1 MAREA
6 SRDLMDVDKARAFAD
21 AFWEEKILPALSE
34 YIRIPVLSRA
44 FDPDWETNGHTDRA
58 LALVGDWLEENVPP
72 EASVRVGKIPGRTPV
87 LLIEIPGDADRTV
100 LMYGHLDKQPEM
112 SGWRPGLS
120 AWTPVRE
127 GDRLYGRG
135 GADDGYAVF
144 ASVAALRAV
153 EEQNLR
159 HARVVILIEF
169 SEESGSP
176 DLPAYMKDFSSVIG
190 TPDLIV
196 ALDSGVASYERIWST
211 TSLRGVVGCAL
222 KVEVLREGV
231 HSGDGSGIVPSSFR
245 IARQLLSRLED
256 ETTGVV
262 RPEGLR
268 VPIPEGRLEEA
279 RAAAAALGEEIH
291 SVFPWVSGMRPLSAD
306 PVELLLNRTWRP
318 QLEITGQEGI
328 PRLGDAGNVLRPF
341 TTLKLSMRIPP
352 TLSASRAQ
360 EILLETLSREPPY
373 GARVSSELDEPAG
386 GWDAPALAPWLREAL
401 DENSQALFGEKAMH
415 LGDGG
420 SIPFIGTLGRT
431 FPDAQFFIT
440 GVLGPESNAHGP
452 NEFLEI
458 GYAKKLTAAVA
469 SVLAAQLARGGRLR
483 G

>member
-1 MAREA
+1 M
-6 SRDLMDVDKARAFAD
+6 DLETAHAFAD

-34 YIRIPVLSRA
+34 YIRVPVLSRA
-44 FDPDWETNGHTDRA
+44 FDPDWETNGHTDQA
-58 LALVGDWLEENVPP
+58 LALVRDWLEENRPRGAKVH
-72 EASVRVGKIPGRTPV
+72 AGKIPGRTPV
-87 LLIEIPGDADRTV
+87 LLVEIPGDSDETV

-120 AWTPVRE
+120 SWSPVRE

-135 GADDGYAVF
+135 GADDGYAAF
-144 ASVAALRAV
+144 ASVAAIRAL
-153 EEQNLR
+153 EEQSVS
-159 HARVVILIEF
+159 HARVVVLIEF

-176 DLPAYMKDFSSVIG
+176 DLPAYMEDFSSVIG
-190 TPDLIV
+190 TPGLVI
-196 ALDSGVASYERIWST
+196 ALDSGVSNYEQIWST

-222 KVEVLREGV
+222 TVEVLREGV

-268 VPIPEGRLEEA
+268 VAIPEGRIGEA
-279 RAAAAALGEEIH
+279 SAAAAALGDEIR
-291 SVFPWVSGMRPLSAD
+291 SAFPWVAGMRPVSDD

-318 QLEITGQEGI
+318 ELEVTGQEGI

-341 TTLKLSMRIPP
+341 TTLKLSLRTPP
-352 TLSASRAQ
+352 TLPPSRAE
-360 EILLETLSREPPY
+360 EIVREVLTKEPPY
-373 GARVSSELDEPAG
+373 GARVSCDFDEPAG
-386 GWDAPALAPWLREAL
+386 GWDAHPLAPWLGSAL
-401 DENSQALFGEKAMH
+401 DESSESLFGKKAMH

-420 SIPFIGTLGRT
+420 SIPFIGTLGRK
-431 FPDAQFFIT
+431 FPEAQFFIT

-458 GYAKKLTAAVA
+458 SYAKKLTAAVS
-469 SVLAAQLARGGRLR
+469 SVLAAYQADGGRLR

>member
-1 MAREA
+1 M
-6 SRDLMDVDKARAFAD
+6 DLEKARAFAD

-58 LALVGDWLEENVPP
+58 LTLVQDWLEENRPKGSTVH
-72 EASVRVGKIPGRTPV
+72 VGKIPGRTPV
-87 LLIEIPGDADRTV
+87 LLVEIPGVSDETV

-112 SGWRPGLS
+112 TGWRAGLS
-120 AWTPVRE
+120 AWSPVRE
-127 GDRLYGRG
+127 GNRLYGRG

-144 ASVAALRAV
+144 ASVAAIRALD
-153 EEQNLR
+153 EQKTS
-159 HARVVILIEF
+159 HARVVVLIEF

-176 DLPAYMKDFSSVIG
+176 DLPAYMEDFSSVIG
-190 TPDLIV
+190 TPGLVV
-196 ALDSGVASYERIWST
+196 ALDSGVSNYEQIWST

-222 KVEVLREGV
+222 TVEVLREGV
-231 HSGDGSGIVPSSFR
+231 HSGDGSGLVPSSFR

-256 ETTGVV
+256 ETTGIV
-262 RPEGLR
+262 RPAGLQ
-268 VPIPEGRLEEA
+268 VTIPEARLGEA
-279 RAAAAALGEEIH
+279 RAAAAALGDKIH
-291 SVFPWVSGMRPLSAD
+291 AVFPWVSRMRPVSDD

-318 QLEITGQEGI
+318 ELEVTGQEGI

-352 TLSASRAQ
+352 TLSPARAE
-360 EILLETLSREPPY
+360 EIFRETLSHDPPY
-373 GARVSSELDEPAG
+373 GAHVSCKFDEPAG
-386 GWDAPALAPWLREAL
+386 GWDAPPLAPWLREAL
-401 DENSQALFGEKAMH
+401 EESSETLFGKKAMH

-420 SIPFIGTLGRT
+420 SIPFIGTLGRK
-431 FPDAQFFIT
+431 FPEAQFFIT

-452 NEFLEI
+452 NEFLSI
-458 GYAKKLTAAVA
+458 GYAKKLTAAVS
-469 SVLAAQLARGGRLR
+469 SVLEAQMTSGGRLR

>member
-1 MAREA
+1 M
-6 SRDLMDVDKARAFAD
+6 DLEKARRFAD
-21 AFWEEKILPALSE
+21 AFWEETILPPLQE
-34 YIRIPVLSRA
+34 YIGIPVLSRA

-58 LALVGDWLEENVPP
+58 LGLVRDWLEANRP
-72 EASVRVGKIPGRTPV
+72 EGARVQVGKIPGRTPV
-87 LLIEIPGDADRTV
+87 LLVEIPGEADGTV

-120 AWTPVRE
+120 AWSPVRE

-144 ASVAALRAV
+144 ASVAAVRAL
-153 EEQNLR
+153 EEQSLS
-159 HARVVILIEF
+159 HGRVVVLIEF

-176 DLPAYMKDFSSVIG
+176 DLPAYMDDFSKVIG
-190 TPDLIV
+190 SPDLVI
-196 ALDSGVASYERIWST
+196 ALDSGVSNYDRIWST

-222 KVEVLREGV
+222 TVEVLREGV

-256 ETTGVV
+256 ETTGIVL
-262 RPEGLR
+262 PAGLR
-268 VPIPEGRLEEA
+268 VPIPEARIGEA
-279 RAAAAALGEEIH
+279 RAAAAALGDEIR
-291 SVFPWVSGMRPLSAD
+291 SVFPWVPGTRPVSDD

-318 QLEITGQEGI
+318 ELEVTGQEGI
-328 PRLGDAGNVLRPF
+328 PRVGDAGNVLRPF

-352 TLSASRAQ
+352 ALSPQRAV
-360 EILLETLSREPPY
+360 EILRETLTREPPY
-373 GARVSSELDEPAG
+373 GARVFLELDEPAG
-386 GWDAPALAPWLREAL
+386 GWDAPELAPWLRDAL
-401 DENSQALFGEKAMH
+401 DRSSVALFGKEAMH

-420 SIPFIGTLGRT
+420 SIPFIGTLGRK
-431 FPDAQFFIT
+431 FPKAQFFIT

-458 GYAKKLTAAVA
+458 DYAKKLTAAVS
-469 SVLAAQLARGGRLR
+469 SVLDAHRMKGGPQAWIKS
-483 G
+483 

>member
-1 MAREA
+1 
-6 SRDLMDVDKARAFAD
+6 MDVEKALAFAD
-21 AFWEEKILPALSE
+21 EFWEEKILPPLSE

-44 FDPDWETNGHTDRA
+44 FDPGWETSGHTDRA
-58 LALVGDWLEENVPP
+58 LALVRDWVEKNRPRGAV
-72 EASVRVGKIPGRTPV
+72 VRVEKIPGRTPV
-87 LLIEIPGDADRTV
+87 LVVEVPGDSGQTV

-112 SGWRPGLS
+112 SGWRSGLS
-120 AWTPVRE
+120 AWSPVRE
-127 GDRLYGRG
+127 GSRLYGRG

-144 ASVAALRAV
+144 ASVAAILAL
-153 EEQNLR
+153 EEQKVPR
-159 HARVVILIEF
+159 TRVVILIEF

-176 DLPAYMKDFSSVIG
+176 DLPAYMEELSNIIG
-190 TPDLIV
+190 TPSLVI
-196 ALDSGVASYERIWST
+196 ALDSGVASYEQIWST

-222 KVEVLREGV
+222 TVEVLREGV

-256 ETTGVV
+256 EKTGVI

-268 VPIPEGRLEEA
+268 ASIPKARIGEA
-279 RAAAAALGEEIH
+279 EAAAAALGDEIH
-291 SVFPWVSGMRPLSAD
+291 SVFPWVPGMKPVSAD

-318 QLEITGQEGI
+318 ELEVTGQEGI

-341 TTLKLSMRIPP
+341 TTLKLSLRIPP
-352 TLSASRAQ
+352 TLPPSRAE
-360 EILLETLSREPPY
+360 EIVRDALTREPPY
-373 GARVSSELDEPAG
+373 GARVSCAFDQPAG
-386 GWDAPALAPWLREAL
+386 GWDAPELAPWLREEL
-401 DENSQALFGEKAMH
+401 DRSSEALFGKKAMH

-420 SIPFIGTLGRT
+420 SIPFIGTLGRK
-431 FPDAQFFIT
+431 FPQAQFFIT

-458 GYAKKLTAAVA
+458 DFAKKLTAAVA
-469 SVLAAQLARGGRLR
+469 SVLDAQAASGGRIR